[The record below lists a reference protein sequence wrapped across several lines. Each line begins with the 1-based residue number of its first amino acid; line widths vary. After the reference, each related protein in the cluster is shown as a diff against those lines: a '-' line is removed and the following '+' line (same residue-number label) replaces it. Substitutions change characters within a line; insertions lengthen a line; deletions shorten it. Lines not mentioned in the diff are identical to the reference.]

1 MSVIPVEELDQ
12 LLQSISDRH
21 DQDAADSRRTY
32 VDLVAQLA
40 PPRTQPPPE
49 GANHAAVEDPGGLEP
64 DAEQVLVVLRAVGKT
79 PADLREDVRV
89 YADLRRKADLVA
101 AIPQHKQERA
111 RVRAELEV
119 AREEF
124 KRLEKEWEGRLRA
137 LERQESAACDAAY
150 RGHDARHALREL
162 QHVEAE
168 YQAIPGP
175 LMFER
180 DRRDPEKAAAEK
192 ANNAK
197 RWDLQRRSDALEFLE
212 RVFFPP
218 PPDPESRVTRY
229 EGAQWWVGPKPD
241 AKEQA

>member
-1 MSVIPVEELDQ
+1 MQGWLRPTWSSASLV
-12 LLQSISDRH
+12 SDRH
-21 DQDAADSRRTY
+21 DRDAADSRQAY

-49 GANHAAVEDPGGLEP
+49 GANHAAVQDPGGLKP
-64 DAEQVLVVLRAVGKT
+64 DAEQVLVVLRAVDKT

-89 YADLRRKADLVA
+89 YVDLRRKADLVA

-124 KRLEKEWEGRLRA
+124 KRIEAEWEGRLRS
-137 LERQESAACDAAY
+137 LKRQESDACDAEY
-150 RGHDARHALREL
+150 LGHDARHALRKL
-162 QHVEAE
+162 QHVEAD

-175 LMFER
+175 LMFDR

-192 ANNAK
+192 ANNAR
-197 RWDLQRRSDALEFLE
+197 RWDLQWRR
-212 RVFFPP
+212 PG
-218 PPDPESRVTRY
+218 DPTGGGDQATRPRLM
-229 EGAQWWVGPKPD
+229 ARRCRPTV
-241 AKEQA
+241 